1 MPTVLHH
8 NNPTNRANRANHNPN
23 PNPKLQPRPQDIKSD
38 NSKRKAK
45 DLAEALSWMPVQNGG
60 SAKGVLRYMY
70 LLELKQIIDTNKYL
84 TRNVAM
90 VAADQ
95 LKNNCVKGFR

>member
-1 MPTVLHH
+1 MP
-8 NNPTNRANRANHNPN
+8 A
-23 PNPKLQPRPQDIKSD
+23 
-38 NSKRKAK
+38 
-45 DLAEALSWMPVQNGG
+45 QNGG

-70 LLELKQIIDTNKYL
+70 LLDSKQIIDTNKYL
-84 TRNVAM
+84 TRNAAT